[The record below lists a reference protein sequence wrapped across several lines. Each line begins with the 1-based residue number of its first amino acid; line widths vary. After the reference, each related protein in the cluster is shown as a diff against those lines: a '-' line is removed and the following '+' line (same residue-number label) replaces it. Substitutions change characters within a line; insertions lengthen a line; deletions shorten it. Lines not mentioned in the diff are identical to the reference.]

1 MHMKRP
7 EFSNLPL
14 VSVDHLQKL
23 NNEHKFRETDDCR
36 TIYQNESNKA
46 FFQFDMT
53 YGKFIDDL
61 AKGSATTNVC
71 RIKHLILQ
79 IIHNMIDINDDLVQQ
94 LTVFLVKNKINKMKW
109 CCYLC

>member
-1 MHMKRP
+1 MHMNRP
-7 EFSNLPL
+7 EFPNLPL

-23 NNEHKFRETDDCR
+23 KNEHKFRETDDCR

-94 LTVFLVKNKINKMKW
+94 LTVFLVKNKINKMRW